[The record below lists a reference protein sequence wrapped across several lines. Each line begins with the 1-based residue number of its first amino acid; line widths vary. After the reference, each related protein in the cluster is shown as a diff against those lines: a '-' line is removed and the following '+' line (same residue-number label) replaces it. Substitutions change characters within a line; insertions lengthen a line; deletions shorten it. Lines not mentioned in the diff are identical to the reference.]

1 VKTATASG
9 TKVEGVDLKMKELSI
24 RNELRNATLAGL
36 IPAAVGLAVLTA
48 TAARAQNAPA
58 DSDGI
63 QEIVVTAEK
72 RSETLQSVPVSVT
85 ALTSAQLGQLKI
97 DTASDLVT
105 QVPNLQVN
113 GIVGEGSPLFSL
125 RGVSMFD
132 YSLNQSSPVAS
143 YIDEVYKG
151 NFVLFGVELYDL
163 ERIEVLRGPQG
174 TLYGKNTTGG
184 AINFITHKPGFDTE
198 ADIKVGVGN
207 YNRREVEG
215 DFQAALIPERVAFRF
230 AFTYTKVDGF
240 IQNVLPGHPDLE
252 GVDQYGVRLSLLYK
266 ASDDLEFTLRFSKSM
281 QDPRDY
287 AIMGGRIPPPSPGN
301 PGGVG
306 FTGYFRTQDGTYTGA
321 PLGNY
326 QISQDYTPRRRQDNE
341 ALALTAEWRLS
352 PTNKLTSITSWDEAS
367 LFNPEGTD
375 GAPYAIWSI
384 PYTGKTRQVTQD
396 LRLTSTGDA
405 PLRYI
410 LGAYYQHEI
419 IFNSTENQI
428 FTDPAFNTF
437 NDYRDCAASSFG
449 PASGYNA
456 GTNINLGC
464 DYYNS
469 FDQIRNSWAVYTD
482 DSYKLAEWITL
493 RGGLRYNHDNGAQK
507 NALDQLRGSDQVPIA
522 NLGFFSQQ
530 PNGTVGPTL
539 ALPGSPNYAA
549 LVNQT
554 RGQFL
559 HNTAVTGHAGVD
571 FTLTSDALLY
581 FNYSKG
587 YRSAAFNAQ
596 FLFTPGDLTTV
607 KPESLD
613 SYEAGFKTSWLNHRV
628 QINGAVFHYQY
639 KDQQIINVYP
649 TGQQPL
655 INLGKSKID
664 GGELEVVTRPMRSL
678 TLRASAGFLH
688 SQVQDGLLATGSIDG
703 QELPYAP
710 HVSGT
715 VAMDWEAWQIAAAKI
730 NLHLDANY
738 NSKQFLA
745 LPNED
750 AISQGGYSLLNGRLS
765 LQSGDDKWDVGV
777 WGRNITNKFYL
788 TNAVD
793 VQGFGFDYRHVGTP
807 RMFGVD
813 AHYHF

>member
-1 VKTATASG
+1 LNKKRACI
-9 TKVEGVDLKMKELSI
+9 TKVSRRVL
-24 RNELRNATLAGL
+24 
-36 IPAAVGLAVLTA
+36 PAAVIAMLAA
-48 TAARAQNAPA
+48 AAARAENAPA
-58 DSDGI
+58 DIEGI

-72 RSETLQSVPVSVT
+72 RSESLQSVPVSVT
-85 ALTSAQLGQLKI
+85 ALTGAQLAQLKM
-97 DTASDLVT
+97 DSPSDLVT

-151 NFVLFGVELYDL
+151 NFTLFGVELYDL
-163 ERIEVLRGPQG
+163 ERVEVLRGPQG

-198 ADIKVGVGN
+198 GDIKVGAGN

-215 DFQAALIPERVAFRF
+215 DFQTALVPERVAVRF

-240 IQNVLPGHPDLE
+240 IQNVHPGSPDLE

-266 ASDDLEFTLRFSKSM
+266 ASDDLDFTLRFSKSM
-281 QDPRDY
+281 QDPQNY
-287 AIMGGRIPPPSPGN
+287 AIIGGRIPAPSATS

-306 FTGYFRTQDGTYTGA
+306 FTGYFRTQDGTYTGV
-321 PLGNY
+321 PLTNY
-326 QISQDYTPRRRQDNE
+326 QIAQSYTPRRRQDNE
-341 ALALTAEWRLS
+341 ALALTGEWKVS
-352 PTNKLTSITSWDEAS
+352 PTNKFTSITSWDEGS

-375 GAPYAIWSI
+375 GAPYYIWKI
-384 PYTGKTRQVTQD
+384 PYFGKTRQVTQD

-405 PLRYI
+405 ALRYI
-410 LGAYYQHEI
+410 VGAYYQHEI

-437 NDYRDCAASSFG
+437 HDYRDCAASSFG
-449 PASGYNA
+449 PGAGYNI

-464 DYYNS
+464 DYFNS
-469 FDQIRNSWAVYTD
+469 FDQIRNSWAAYTD
-482 DSYKLAEWITL
+482 DSYRLADWITL
-493 RGGLRYNHDNGAQK
+493 RAGLRYNHDNGSQK

-530 PNGTVGPTL
+530 PNGTYGPTL
-539 ALPGSPNYAA
+539 ALPGSPNYSA

-554 RGQFL
+554 RSQFL
-559 HNTAVTGHAGVD
+559 HNTAVTGRAGAD

-581 FNYSKG
+581 LNYSRG

-607 KPESLD
+607 KPETLD

-628 QINGAVFHYQY
+628 QVDGALFRYQY
-639 KDQQIINVYP
+639 KNQQIINVYP
-649 TGQQPL
+649 TGPQPL

-664 GGELEVVTRPMRSL
+664 GGELEIVTRPVHSL

-688 SQVQDGLLATGSIDG
+688 SEVQQGVLATGSING
-703 QELPYAP
+703 QQLPYAP

-715 VAMDWEAWQIAAAKI
+715 VAMDWEAWQVAPGKI
-730 NLHLDANY
+730 NLHVDMNY

-765 LQSGDDKWDVGV
+765 FVSGDDKWDLGI
-777 WGRNITNKFYL
+777 WARNIADKFYL

-807 RMFGVD
+807 RMFGGDV
-813 AHYHF
+813 HYHF